1 MISFPLKFDRFV
13 CEPFSSLDHRTALF
27 RFEALELIDGDGKS
41 YIPKGLQKSINE
53 DVADMDSQSLLK
65 TYLVYGVD
73 DDGHKELASVFSLRC
88 SSMNFQNES
97 NKDSFNEILPALELV
112 YLAVDKRYRQK
123 HSESKGL
130 GSMTFDAF
138 VTPIVKEISSLAGA
152 KHLFLFAIDN
162 KALISHYIKTMD
174 FEQLP
179 ENLEKS
185 VVNNLVTEY
194 TESCKF
200 LYQAIDNM

>member
-1 MISFPLKFDRFV
+1 M
-13 CEPFSSLDHRTALF
+13 T
-27 RFEALELIDGDGKS
+27 
-41 YIPKGLQKSINE
+41 
-53 DVADMDSQSLLK
+53 
-65 TYLVYGVD
+65 T
-73 DDGHKELASVFSLRC
+73 
-88 SSMNFQNES
+88 NFQNES

-152 KHLFLFAIDN
+152 KYLFLFAIDN